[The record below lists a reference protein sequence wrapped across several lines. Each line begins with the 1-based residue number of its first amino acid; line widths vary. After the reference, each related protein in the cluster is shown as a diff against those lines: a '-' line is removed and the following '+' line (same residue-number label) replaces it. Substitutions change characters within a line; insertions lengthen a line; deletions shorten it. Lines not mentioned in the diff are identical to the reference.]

1 MPRYAV
7 FTKNRSTPIVVTAD
21 NSSQAK
27 SKARNSGKSDS
38 KNVTS
43 ARQLNASERKA
54 DRNGRWIR
62 TREDGKGPNDKGAK
76 RSRIRSHGK
85 R

>member
-27 SKARNSGKSDS
+27 TKARNSGKADS
-38 KNVTS
+38 GNVSS
-43 ARQLNASERKA
+43 ARLLTEAERKA

-62 TREDGKGPNDKGAK
+62 TREDGRGPNDKGAK
-76 RSRIRSHGK
+76 KSRIRNHG